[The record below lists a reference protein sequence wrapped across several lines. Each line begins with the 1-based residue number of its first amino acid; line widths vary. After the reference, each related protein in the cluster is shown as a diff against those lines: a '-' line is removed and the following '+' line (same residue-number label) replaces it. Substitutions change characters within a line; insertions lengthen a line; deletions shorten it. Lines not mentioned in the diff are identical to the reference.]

1 LKRSLQKHG
10 ILVTTWT
17 KKSDSSRV
25 ARFVKQDEV
34 KKLSDQVVA
43 EIVKL
48 FKEKTNQ
55 QLKLLNLFM
64 SYGGINSK
72 N

>member
-1 LKRSLQKHG
+1 
-10 ILVTTWT
+10 
-17 KKSDSSRV
+17 
-25 ARFVKQDEV
+25 
-34 KKLSDQVVA
+34 
-43 EIVKL
+43 L

-72 N
+72 NWLYLSVKETALFYLK